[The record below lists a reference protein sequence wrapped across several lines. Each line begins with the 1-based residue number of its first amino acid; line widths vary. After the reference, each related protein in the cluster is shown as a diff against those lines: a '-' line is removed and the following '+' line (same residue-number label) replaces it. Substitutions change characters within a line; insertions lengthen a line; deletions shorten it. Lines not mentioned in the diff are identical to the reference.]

1 MMPRT
6 TQAIALFATAA
17 LLGGCD
23 LAAQGSSVYGSF
35 DRTVAVPPRATL
47 IVTNGSGD
55 IRVTPGPT
63 GSIHV
68 MGKIRA
74 RDSIF
79 ADLSASQRVARLE
92 SNPPIVQEGTTVRLG
107 DTGDAALRDVK
118 IDYEITVPPDT
129 AVTTRSG
136 SGDQWIGAVSG
147 RVDIRAGSG
156 DISVGPAGADVSVR
170 TGSGDITVSGASGTV
185 HLTTGS
191 GDVEGRDLRGGVDI
205 HTASGDINLDGQ
217 PTADWSAAAA
227 SGDVMVRFPSNASFT
242 LDATTSSG
250 SIRTSHAI
258 VADSD
263 QSRRRLAG
271 PAGGGGPRVKLSTA
285 SGSINLQ

>member
-1 MMPRT
+1 MMPRS
-6 TQAIALFATAA
+6 TQALAFVATAS

-23 LAAQGSSVYGSF
+23 LAAQGGSVYGSF
-35 DRTVAVPPRATL
+35 DRTLAVSPHVTL
-47 IVTNGSGD
+47 IVENGSGD
-55 IRVTPGPT
+55 IRVTAGAT

-68 MGKIRA
+68 AGQIRA

-107 DTGDAALRDVK
+107 GTGDDALRDVR
-118 IDYEITVPPDT
+118 IDYQITVPPDT

-156 DISVGPAGADVSVR
+156 DITVGPVGADVSAR
-170 TGSGDITVSGASGTV
+170 TGSGDITVSGVSGTV

-217 PTADWSAAAA
+217 PAADWSAAAA
-227 SGDVMVRFPSNASFT
+227 SGDVIVRFPSNASFT
-242 LDATTSSG
+242 LDASTSSG

-263 QSRRRLAG
+263 RSRRRLAG
-271 PAGGGGPRVKLSTA
+271 PVGGGGPRVRLSTA
-285 SGSINLQ
+285 SGSINVE